1 LKYAEQD
8 PDQEISSNIR
18 NSEVHIERKLV
29 QNQQAEC
36 LSHSGHEDAQ
46 EVLHP
51 CLQDIHYTLET
62 PTNPK
67 LTYII
72 SSVTEQGCKETI
84 VGVEESTKL
93 AQDSEDTVAGSD
105 T

>member
-1 LKYAEQD
+1 
-8 PDQEISSNIR
+8 
-18 NSEVHIERKLV
+18 V

-46 EVLHP
+46 EILH
-51 CLQDIHYTLET
+51 LQEIHYTLET

-67 LTYII
+67 LIYII
-72 SSVTEQGCKETI
+72 SSATEQGCKETM

>member
-1 LKYAEQD
+1 M
-8 PDQEISSNIR
+8 
-18 NSEVHIERKLV
+18 

-51 CLQDIHYTLET
+51 CLQEIHYTLET

-72 SSVTEQGCKETI
+72 SSATEQWCKETM